1 MKKMFLAAALAVGM
15 CVPVYANFD
24 DNSDASIYATPVY
37 DEDANSSSVVKKS
50 AREENM
56 GKALPIKMT
65 GDQAEYDSVSGDF
78 HLSGNVV
85 ITQGAEKLLNVTE
98 KGYCGRRL
106 DQREDLRFLPM
117 HEVKGYQSDDRS
129 RDPDLGHVWNALA
142 RCPYRRIRHL
152 RRQSY

>member
-1 MKKMFLAAALAVGM
+1 MFLATALAVRM

-37 DEDANSSSVVKKS
+37 DEDANSASVVKKS

-78 HLSGNVV
+78 H
-85 ITQGAEKLLNVTE
+85 
-98 KGYCGRRL
+98 
-106 DQREDLRFLPM
+106 
-117 HEVKGYQSDDRS
+117 
-129 RDPDLGHVWNALA
+129 
-142 RCPYRRIRHL
+142 
-152 RRQSY
+152 